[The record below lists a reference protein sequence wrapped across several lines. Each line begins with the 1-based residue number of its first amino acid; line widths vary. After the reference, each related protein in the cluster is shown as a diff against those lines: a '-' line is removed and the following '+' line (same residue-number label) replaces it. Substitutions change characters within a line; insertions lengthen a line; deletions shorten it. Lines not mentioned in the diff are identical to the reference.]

1 MRRIIERAH
10 AQSARELRESEGGV
24 IMEILFYVLAVGI
37 ISSIIALSLSSVITN
52 TAIAACEADGSTLQ
66 TGISTFQAENPT
78 ATVSGTATGTGNLFV
93 NDTTPVVTK
102 GAPFITAW
110 PVNST
115 HYVYTLTAGVL
126 YLDIL
131 PTASP
136 GVAVTNIGVDSV
148 TSLCA
153 NVK

>member
-1 MRRIIERAH
+1 MSAS
-10 AQSARELRESEGGV
+10 SARIGSQRAREDALDQGGV

-37 ISSIIALSLSSVITN
+37 ISGIIALSLSSVITN

-66 TGISTFQAENPT
+66 TGIAAFQAENPT

-115 HYVYTLTAGVL
+115 HYIYTIVSSQLNLEVL
-126 YLDIL
+126 
-131 PTASP
+131 PF
-136 GVAVTNIGVDSV
+136 VAVVVTNIGVDSV

>member
-1 MRRIIERAH
+1 
-10 AQSARELRESEGGV
+10 
-24 IMEILFYVLAVGI
+24 MEILFYVLAVGI
-37 ISSIIALSLSSVITN
+37 ISGIIALSLSSVITN

-66 TGISTFQAENPT
+66 TGMASFQAENPT

-115 HYVYTLTAGVL
+115 HYVYTIVSSQLNLA
-126 YLDIL
+126 IL
-131 PTASP
+131 PSAA
-136 GVAVTNIGVDSV
+136 VAVTNIGVDSV

>member
-1 MRRIIERAH
+1 
-10 AQSARELRESEGGV
+10 
-24 IMEILFYVLAVGI
+24 MEILFYVLAVGI
-37 ISSIIALSLSSVITN
+37 ISGIIALSLSSVITN

-66 TGISTFQAENPT
+66 TGMASFQAENPT

-115 HYVYTLTAGVL
+115 HYVYTIVSSQLNLA
-126 YLDIL
+126 IL
-131 PTASP
+131 PSAA
-136 GVAVTNIGVDSV
+136 VAVANIGVDSV

>member
-1 MRRIIERAH
+1 
-10 AQSARELRESEGGV
+10 
-24 IMEILFYVLAVGI
+24 MEILFYVLAVGI
-37 ISSIIALSLSSVITN
+37 ISGIIALSLSSVITN

-66 TGISTFQAENPT
+66 TGIASFQAENLT
-78 ATVSGTATGTGNLFV
+78 ASVSGTDTGTGNLFV
-93 NDTTPVVTK
+93 NDVTPVATK

-115 HYVYTLTAGVL
+115 HYVYTIVSSQL
-126 YLDIL
+126 YLEIL
-131 PTASP
+131 PAAAP
-136 GVAVTNIGVDSV
+136 GVAVVNIGTDSV

>member
-1 MRRIIERAH
+1 MSAS
-10 AQSARELRESEGGV
+10 SARIGSQRAREDALDQGGV

-37 ISSIIALSLSSVITN
+37 ISGIIALSLSSVITN

-66 TGISTFQAENPT
+66 TGMASFQAENPT

-115 HYVYTLTAGVL
+115 HYVYTIVSSQLNLEVL
-126 YLDIL
+126 
-131 PTASP
+131 PF
-136 GVAVTNIGVDSV
+136 VAVVVTNIGVDSV

>member
-1 MRRIIERAH
+1 MRRIGARIRAQRPQED
-10 AQSARELRESEGGV
+10 ALDQGGV

-37 ISSIIALSLSSVITN
+37 ISGIIALSLSSVITN

-66 TGISTFQAENPT
+66 TGMASFQAENPT

-115 HYVYTLTAGVL
+115 HYVYTIVSSQLNLA
-126 YLDIL
+126 IL
-131 PTASP
+131 PSLA
-136 GVAVTNIGVDSV
+136 VAVTNIGVDSV

>member
-1 MRRIIERAH
+1 MRAPRPKEDALD
-10 AQSARELRESEGGV
+10 QGGV

-37 ISSIIALSLSSVITN
+37 ISGIIALSLSSVITN

-66 TGISTFQAENPT
+66 TGMASFQAENPT

-115 HYVYTLTAGVL
+115 HYVYTIVSSQLNLA
-126 YLDIL
+126 IL
-131 PTASP
+131 PSAA
-136 GVAVTNIGVDSV
+136 VAVTNIGVDSV

>member
-1 MRRIIERAH
+1 
-10 AQSARELRESEGGV
+10 
-24 IMEILFYVLAVGI
+24 MEILFYVLAVGI
-37 ISSIIALSLSSVITN
+37 ISGIIALSLSSVITN

-66 TGISTFQAENPT
+66 TGMASFQAENPT

-115 HYVYTLTAGVL
+115 HYVYTIVSSQLNLA
-126 YLDIL
+126 IL
-131 PTASP
+131 PSLA
-136 GVAVTNIGVDSV
+136 VAVTNIGVDSV

>member
-1 MRRIIERAH
+1 
-10 AQSARELRESEGGV
+10 
-24 IMEILFYVLAVGI
+24 MEILFYVLAVGI
-37 ISSIIALSLSSVITN
+37 ISGIIALSLSSVITN

-66 TGISTFQAENPT
+66 TGMASFQAENPT

-115 HYVYTLTAGVL
+115 HYIYTIVSSQLNLEVL
-126 YLDIL
+126 
-131 PTASP
+131 PF
-136 GVAVTNIGVDSV
+136 VAVVVTNIGVDSV